1 VDAEQLRC
9 IAKVRFLVLR
19 EIVAGGGEP
28 RPAQVR
34 RAFAPIATWLEPPWS
49 AGCAPHDA
57 VVSGAVRTRRRP
69 RKKKRVEKSPTG
81 EGEKK

>member
-1 VDAEQLRC
+1 MDPEQLRC
-9 IAKVRFLVLR
+9 IAKVRLLVLR

-34 RAFAPIATWLEPPWS
+34 RAFAPIAEWLEPPWS
-49 AGCAPHDA
+49 TGCAPPDA
-57 VVSGAVRTRRRP
+57 VVSGDVRTRRRP
-69 RKKKRVEKSPTG
+69 RKKKTAKRSPAR